1 MGTEERKA
9 REKQRRRNNILNA
22 AEEVIFS
29 KGLDQATMD
38 EIAERAELSK
48 GTLYLYFKNKNELYL
63 AICEHGSTILN
74 GRFAKVF
81 TEDKPGVELIRLL
94 GETYIDFV
102 KNNPDYFNAFMFFE
116 SFENIEE
123 LESSCVA
130 RSCQENA
137 RESLTYIVRA
147 LQIGMQDGS
156 ITSDFDPKDL
166 ALQIWGST
174 RGLIQL
180 GFMKMK
186 GLSFGVLDGFDLDVE
201 KTFRNYMALVH
212 RAIATEQKLENTD

>member
-9 REKQRRRNNILNA
+9 REKQKRRNNILNA

-29 KGLDQATMD
+29 KGLDQTTMD
-38 EIAERAELSK
+38 EIAEKAELSK

-81 TEDKPGVELIRLL
+81 TEDKPGIELIRLL
-94 GETYIDFV
+94 GETYVEFV
-102 KNNPDYFNAFMFFE
+102 KAHPDYYNAFMFFE
-116 SFENIEE
+116 SFENIQE
-123 LESSCVA
+123 LQNSKVA

-156 ITSDFDPKDL
+156 VTTDFDPREL

-201 KTFRNYMALVH
+201 KTFRNYMKLVH
-212 RAIATEQKLENTD
+212 RAIATDMQVKGK